1 MLTKERNIWESNT
14 YPILSKYI
22 RNKRGAYGRV
32 RRLLNA
38 ARVGGRPQVQDLDKE
53 NIYNACKR
61 LVIAGILKMVSVV
74 QLC

>member
-1 MLTKERNIWESNT
+1 MLTKEGNIWESNT

-22 RNKRGAYGRV
+22 RNKRGAYGRA

-38 ARVGGRPQVQDLDKE
+38 AQVGGRPQVQDLDKE
-53 NIYNACKR
+53 NIYNVCKR
-61 LVIAGILKMVSVV
+61 LVIAGISKMVSDV